1 MAAVLRISWST
12 RNRRGRRASAQSGSA
27 IDASV
32 ELVSPFFIAA
42 PERFALDG
50 RVYLRSDDVNAAEAA
65 VVALDGT
72 RAPASCALRGLV
84 IRVAIINESAFAG
97 RGVGSCTNLSL
108 SALAATDTPAPPRA
122 SAPPDAL
129 LHNVLPEIAGLVLI
143 LDFITL
149 EEETALLNNIDE
161 SGIWTAQLSRRV
173 AHLGATFDYVTKAP
187 VAVGPSLPTTGPI
200 AVAAEMISALGFVG
214 DGGNSKLNLLKPK
227 HSFQGIQGLTAALG
241 KGQVWQRAD
250 GTPRSTCVVDQI
262 TVNEYLPGQ
271 GIAQHIDTHTGFQ
284 DGLVSLSLGSDI
296 VMDLSRSQ
304 SSHEQQQQQQ
314 QQQPP
319 HVELL
324 VLPRRSLL
332 ILRGEARFA
341 VAHSI
346 APRKTDS
353 IGGVI
358 IPRHRRLSITFRATR
373 LTNAPCRCVW
383 IADCED
389 QGGGRA
395 LAPLHSPR
403 LREQEVLRGGGRD
416 IVTSI
421 VGGGHNDDGDG
432 DEEEEESGDD
442 DGEHNDETN
451 AKDSNEMTCVA
462 KTPSIESSNVHAL
475 YDAIAPHFS
484 STRHSPWPR
493 VAAYVSA
500 LPVGTILVDI
510 GCGNGK
516 YLPGAKAARVMG
528 VGFDRSAPLVE
539 IAAARGFEAG
549 VCDALLVPVRGGSAD
564 TALSIAVLHHLSTR
578 ARRVAALVEL
588 LRVVKPHGGQAL
600 VYAWALEQGAGSRRA
615 FATQDVLVPWALK
628 RHFVDANAPLPAGA
642 VVDDER
648 GVVVMQRFCH
658 VYVHGELETLFEEAA
673 ASLGARFMGLVEGEE
688 EEETGLRE
696 SGEEGSDILTARVI
710 AVAKEC
716 NRGVAE
722 VVEAGCLST
731 IIDGGKIK
739 TPVVRLKASWY
750 ESDNHC
756 VLVQRGV
763 E

>member
-1 MAAVLRISWST
+1 MLSSKVAAVIRISWST
-12 RNRRGRRASAQSGSA
+12 RNRRGRRASAQSGAA

-32 ELVSPFFIAA
+32 ELVSPFFTAA

-50 RVYLRSDDVNAAEAA
+50 RVYLRSDDMNAAEAA
-65 VVALDGT
+65 VTALDGT
-72 RAPASCALRGLV
+72 RAPATCALRGLV
-84 IRVAIINESAFAG
+84 IRVAVINESAFAG
-97 RGVGSCTNLSL
+97 RGVGSCTSLTSL

-129 LHNVLPEIAGLVLI
+129 LNVLPEIAGLVLI
-143 LDFITL
+143 LDFITI
-149 EEETALLNNIDE
+149 EEETALLNNIDGSE
-161 SGIWTAQLSRRV
+161 LWTAQLSRRV

-187 VAVGPSLPTTGPI
+187 VAVGPPLPTTGPI
-200 AVAAEMISALGFVG
+200 AIAAEMISTLGFVG
-214 DGGNSKLNLLKPK
+214 DCGNSKINLLKPK
-227 HSFQGIQGLTAALG
+227 NYFLGISGLNAALG
-241 KGQVWQRAD
+241 EGHAWQRPGEQSA
-250 GTPRSTCVVDQI
+250 SVVDQI

-284 DGLVSLSLGSDI
+284 DGLVSLSLGSDV
-296 VMDLSRSQ
+296 VMDLTRSQ
-304 SSHEQQQQQQ
+304 VHNQ
-314 QQQPP
+314 QQQPQ
-319 HVELL
+319 VELL

-341 VAHSI
+341 LAHSI

-358 IPRHRRLSITFRATR
+358 IPRGRRLSITFRATR
-373 LTNAPCRCVW
+373 LSNAPCRCAW

-403 LREQEVLRGGGRD
+403 LRAQEVQRVSGGRD
-416 IVTSI
+416 VVTN
-421 VGGGHNDDGDG
+421 VGGNNGDGDG
-432 DEEEEESGDD
+432 EEEESGDD
-442 DGEHNDETN
+442 DDGGSEHT
-451 AKDSNEMTCVA
+451 NEMTSIA

-516 YLPGAKAARVMG
+516 YLPGAKAAGVLG

-539 IAAARGFEAG
+539 IAASRGFEAG
-549 VCDALLVPVRGGSAD
+549 VCDALLVPVRSGSAD

-578 ARRVAALVEL
+578 ARRVAALAEL
-588 LRVVKPHGGQAL
+588 LRVVKPQGGQAL

-658 VYVHGELETLFEEAA
+658 VYVQGELERLFEEAA
-673 ASLGARFMGLVEGEE
+673 ATLGARFMGLEEE
-688 EEETGLRE
+688 EEETGARE
-696 SGEEGSDILTARVI
+696 LIGESDALTARVI

-716 NRGVAE
+716 NKKGAAQVAAA
-722 VVEAGCLST
+722 EANT
-731 IIDGGKIK
+731 IAIDGGKIK
-739 TPVVRLKASWY
+739 IPIVRLKASWY